1 MHNSLLVISALGED
15 RPGLVDGLT
24 RLVADAGCNI
34 EDSRMTVLGGE
45 FAAIVLVS
53 GRWNQLA
60 KLEATLPSLE
70 RRLSLT
76 VQTRRTARS
85 RRGGELLPYAV
96 EVVCMDQGGVVH
108 QLSNFFSVREID
120 IRDLATTTYT
130 AVYTGTPMFSV
141 RMTVDV
147 PARMQ
152 IARLREEFMDFC
164 DELNLDA
171 IIEPAKA

>member
-1 MHNSLLVISALGED
+1 
-15 RPGLVDGLT
+15 
-24 RLVADAGCNI
+24 
-34 EDSRMTVLGGE
+34 
-45 FAAIVLVS
+45 
-53 GRWNQLA
+53 
-60 KLEATLPSLE
+60 
-70 RRLSLT
+70 
-76 VQTRRTARS
+76 
-85 RRGGELLPYAV
+85 
-96 EVVCMDQGGVVH
+96 MDQGGVVH